1 VIVCVYSCTTNGL
14 APLVKCIDD
23 AFGIEE
29 ALMTTGSPLYV
40 CVCLRMYMFYVCS
53 MSVFS
58 NCVCLTRYC
67 CVYTHYYY
75 YCNYLSV
82 HAMTSSQMT
91 VDGSS
96 KKDWRGGRAASM
108 NIIPASTGAAKA
120 VTEVIPHLKGKITG
134 MSFRVPT
141 CDVSVVDLTARLK
154 KDASYE
160 DICNEVWYGVVCCE
174 CVHDCVCVSVSL
186 KRSL

>member
-1 VIVCVYSCTTNGL
+1 
-14 APLVKCIDD
+14 
-23 AFGIEE
+23 
-29 ALMTTGSPLYV
+29 M
-40 CVCLRMYMFYVCS
+40 CVCFCVCS
-53 MSVFS
+53 IYVLFNTSH
-58 NCVCLTRYC
+58 C

-75 YCNYLSV
+75 YITTVV